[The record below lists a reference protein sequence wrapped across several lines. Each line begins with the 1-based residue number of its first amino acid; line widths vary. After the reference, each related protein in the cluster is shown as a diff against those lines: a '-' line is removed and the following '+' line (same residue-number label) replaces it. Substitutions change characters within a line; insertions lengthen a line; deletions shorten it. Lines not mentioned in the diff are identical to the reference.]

1 MHIAR
6 GTLGEAGETL
16 GEWLSE
22 RGISRRQ
29 FITFC
34 SKMAAV
40 FAITPA
46 LQPLLGSAEVA
57 ERLLQTSTR
66 KPVAVWLQLQECT
79 GCLESTLRAA
89 DPGIA
94 SLVLETL
101 SLDYVELLMAA
112 AGSAADEA
120 LQAANAEPHVLVIN
134 GSIPLAYS
142 GGACTIGGRS
152 AQQVLLDAAENAVAV
167 LAVGDCAWYGCVQ
180 SGRPNPT
187 SAVGV
192 QDIIKDKPVINVTGC
207 PPIGDIITA
216 VIVYY
221 LTYGTTP
228 PLDEQGRPLF
238 AYGQRIHD
246 NCPRRAH
253 FDAGQYVEIFDD
265 ENARQGFCLYKV
277 GCKGPDTFSPCP
289 IIQWNNHTAFPI
301 SAGHPCLGCTEL
313 HWEDRFSP
321 FYQRLPNVPGVPI
334 ELTANQVG
342 AVAVGAALAGVGI
355 HAAVTYAN
363 RRDEEAAAAA
373 GLTSLDILGD
383 VPPPPSIGEAR
394 LAAADLHAHSLDLFD
409 HEPPVTPAKAPASA
423 SASAPASASANAS
436 EKE

>member
-1 MHIAR
+1 M
-6 GTLGEAGETL
+6 
-16 GEWLSE
+16 
-22 RGISRRQ
+22 
-29 FITFC
+29 TFC
-34 SKMAAV
+34 SQMAAV
-40 FAITPA
+40 FAISPS
-46 LQPLLGSAEVA
+46 LQPLLSGAEVA
-57 ERLLQTSTR
+57 ERLLATPTQ
-66 KPVAVWLQLQECT
+66 KPVVVWLQLQECT

-112 AGSAADEA
+112 AGAEADAALA
-120 LQAANAEPHVLVIN
+120 AANAGPHVLVIN
-134 GSIPLAYS
+134 GSIPLAYQ

-152 AQQVLLDAAENAVAV
+152 AQQVLTDAAANAVAV

-187 SAVGV
+187 DAVGV

-216 VIVYY
+216 TIVDY

-228 PLDEQGRPLF
+228 PLDEQNRPLF

-265 ENARQGFCLYKV
+265 DAARQGYCLYKV

-289 IIQWNNHTAFPI
+289 IIQWNGHTAFPI
-301 SAGHPCLGCTEL
+301 SAGHPCLGCTEY
-313 HWEDRFSP
+313 HWEDCFSP
-321 FYQRLPNVPGVPI
+321 FYNRLPDVPGIPV
-334 ELTANQVG
+334 EYTANQVG
-342 AVAVGAALAGVGI
+342 AVAVGATLAAIGV
-355 HAAVTYAN
+355 HAGLTYSQ
-363 RRDEEAAAAA
+363 RRHEEAEAAA
-373 GLTSLDILGD
+373 GLTSLEILGD
-383 VPPPPSIGEAR
+383 APPPAAIGAVR
-394 LAAADLHAHSLDLFD
+394 LADAEQSQQALDLWD
-409 HEPPVTPAKAPASA
+409 R
-423 SASAPASASANAS
+423 
-436 EKE
+436 

>member
-1 MHIAR
+1 MLISR
-6 GTLGEAGETL
+6 NTLGESGATL
-16 GEWLSE
+16 GERLSE
-22 RGISRRQ
+22 RGVSRRQ

-46 LQPLLGSAEVA
+46 MKPLLSGVELAD
-57 ERLLQTSTR
+57 RLLATSAQ

-79 GCLESTLRAA
+79 GCLESTLRSA
-89 DPGIA
+89 DPGIG
-94 SLVLETL
+94 SLVLDTL

-112 AGSAADEA
+112 AGSAANTA
-120 LQAANAEPHVLVIN
+120 LDAANAGPHVLVIN
-134 GSIPLAYS
+134 GSIPLAYQ

-152 AQQVLLDAAENAVAV
+152 AQQVLTAAAENAVAV

-180 SGRPNPT
+180 AGRPNPT

-192 QDIIKDKPVINVTGC
+192 QDIIKNIPVINVTGC
-207 PPIGDIITA
+207 PPIGEIITA

-228 PLDEQGRPLF
+228 PLDEQNRPLF

-253 FDAGQYVEIFDD
+253 FDAGQYVEVFDD
-265 ENARQGFCLYKV
+265 ANARQGYCLYKM

-301 SAGHPCLGCTEL
+301 SAGHPCLGCTEY

-334 ELTANQVG
+334 ELTANEVG
-342 AVAVGAALAGVGI
+342 ALAVGATLAAVGV
-355 HAAVTYAN
+355 HAAVSWAN
-363 RRDEEAAAAA
+363 RRDEEAEA
-373 GLTSLDILGD
+373 GSGTTSLDILGD
-383 VPPPPSIGEAR
+383 APPPAALGAALVAPGTGAQGEF
-394 LAAADLHAHSLDLFD
+394 DLFD
-409 HEPPVTPAKAPASA
+409 DEPPVSGG
-423 SASAPASASANAS
+423 NR
-436 EKE
+436 KE

>member
-1 MHIAR
+1 MR
-6 GTLGEAGETL
+6 VSRNTFGETGSTLGDRLA
-16 GEWLSE
+16 E
-22 RGISRRQ
+22 RGITRRQ

-34 SKMAAV
+34 SQMAAA
-40 FAITPA
+40 FAIAPS
-46 LQPLLGSAEVA
+46 LKPLLGSAEIA
-57 ERLLQTSTR
+57 DRLLAATTS
-66 KPVAVWLQLQECT
+66 KPLAVWLQLQECT
-79 GCLESTLRAA
+79 GCLESTLRSA

-112 AGSAADEA
+112 AGTAADQA
-120 LQAANAEPHVLVIN
+120 LAAANAQPHVLVIN
-134 GSIPLAYS
+134 GSIPLAYQ

-152 AQQVLLDAAENAVAV
+152 AEQVLMAAAENAVAV

-192 QDIIKDKPVINVTGC
+192 QDIIKNKPVINVTGC

-228 PLDEQGRPLF
+228 PLDDQGRPLF

-265 ENARQGFCLYKV
+265 ANARQGYCLYKV

-289 IIQWNNHTAFPI
+289 IIQWNSHTAFPI
-301 SAGHPCLGCTEL
+301 SAGHPCLGCTEM

-321 FYQRLPNVPGVPI
+321 FYTRLPDVPGVPI
-334 ELTANQVG
+334 ELTANRVG
-342 AVAVGAALAGVGI
+342 AVAVGATLAAVGI
-355 HAAVTYAN
+355 HAAVTYVH
-363 RRDEEAAAAA
+363 RRDEEAEAAA
-373 GLTSLDILGD
+373 GLTSLEILGD
-383 VPPPPSIGEAR
+383 APPPAAVGEVR
-394 LAAADLHAHSLDLFD
+394 LTDANLQAAAGAHAGSLEILDD
-409 HEPPVTPAKAPASA
+409 EPPVAGGK
-423 SASAPASASANAS
+423 
-436 EKE
+436 KE

>member
-1 MHIAR
+1 MR
-6 GTLGEAGETL
+6 VSRSTFGEAGATL
-16 GEWLSE
+16 GDRLDE
-22 RGISRRQ
+22 RGISRRE

-40 FAITPA
+40 FAITPS

-57 ERLLQTSTR
+57 ARLLSTATR

-79 GCLESTLRAA
+79 GCLESTLRSA

-112 AGSAADEA
+112 AGTAADEA
-120 LQAANAEPHVLVIN
+120 LRTAAAEPHILVIN

-152 AQQVLLDAAENAVAV
+152 AQQVLQDAAQNAVAV

-192 QDIIKDKPVINVTGC
+192 QAIIRDKPVINVTGC

-216 VIVYY
+216 VLVYY

-228 PLDEQGRPLF
+228 PLDDQGRPLF

-265 ENARQGFCLYKV
+265 ENARQGYCLYKM

-289 IIQWNNHTAFPI
+289 IIQWNSHTAFPI

-321 FYQRLPNVPGVPI
+321 FYQRLPDVPGVPI

-342 AVAVGAALAGVGI
+342 GLAVGAALAGVAI
-355 HAAVTYAN
+355 HAAATYAN
-363 RRDEEAAAAA
+363 RRDEEAEAAA
-373 GLTSLDILGD
+373 GVTSLQILGD
-383 VPPPPSIGEAR
+383 APPPASIGAAR
-394 LAAADLHAHSLDLFD
+394 LADAAGAGGALDLFD
-409 HEPPVTPAKAPASA
+409 YEPPVTPPAK
-423 SASAPASASANAS
+423 
-436 EKE
+436 E

>member
-1 MHIAR
+1 
-6 GTLGEAGETL
+6 
-16 GEWLSE
+16 
-22 RGISRRQ
+22 
-29 FITFC
+29 
-34 SKMAAV
+34 MAAV
-40 FAITPA
+40 FAVTPT
-46 LQPLLGSAEVA
+46 LKPLLGSAEIA
-57 ERLLQTSTR
+57 DRLLAASTR

-79 GCLESTLRAA
+79 GCLESTLRSA

-112 AGSAADEA
+112 AGTAADEA
-120 LQAANAEPHVLVIN
+120 LKTANAEPHVLVIN
-134 GSIPLAYS
+134 GSIPLAYQ
-142 GGACTIGGRS
+142 GGTCAIGGRS
-152 AQQVLLDAAENAVAV
+152 AQQVLTAAAENAVAV

-192 QDIIKDKPVINVTGC
+192 QDIIKNKPIINVTGC

-216 VIVYY
+216 VIVCY

-238 AYGQRIHD
+238 AYGERIHD

-253 FDAGQYVEIFDD
+253 FDAGQYVEVFDD
-265 ENARQGFCLYKV
+265 GNARQGYCLYKV

-289 IIQWNNHTAFPI
+289 ISQWNSHTAFPI

-321 FYQRLPNVPGVPI
+321 FYQRLPDVPGVPI
-334 ELTANQVG
+334 ELTANEVG
-342 AVAVGAALAGVGI
+342 VVAVGAAVAAVGI
-355 HAAVTYAN
+355 HATVTYAN

-373 GLTSLDILGD
+373 GTTSLDILGD
-383 VPPPPSIGEAR
+383 APPPAAIGQVR
-394 LAAADLHAHSLDLFD
+394 LEDAGLHASYLDILD
-409 HEPPVTPAKAPASA
+409 NEPPVMGPRKD
-423 SASAPASASANAS
+423 
-436 EKE
+436 

>member
-1 MHIAR
+1 MR
-6 GTLGEAGETL
+6 VSRSRFGESGSTLGEQLEQN
-16 GEWLSE
+16 
-22 RGISRRQ
+22 GITRRQ
-29 FITFC
+29 FMTFC
-34 SKMAAV
+34 STMAAV
-40 FAITPA
+40 FAISPSMK
-46 LQPLLGSAEVA
+46 PLLSGAEVA
-57 ERLLQTSTR
+57 ERLLATPTR
-66 KPVAVWLQLQECT
+66 KPVVVWLQLQECT
-79 GCLESTLRAA
+79 GCLESTLRSA

-94 SLVLETL
+94 SLVLETI

-112 AGSAADEA
+112 AGEQADAALA
-120 LQAANAEPHVLVIN
+120 AANAEPHVLVIN
-134 GSIPLAYS
+134 GSVPLGYQ

-152 AQQVLLDAAENAVAV
+152 AQQVLTAAAENAVAV

-207 PPIGDIITA
+207 PPIGDVITA
-216 VIVYY
+216 TIVYY

-228 PLDEQGRPLF
+228 PLDEQNRPLF

-253 FDAGQYVEIFDD
+253 FDAGQYVEAFDD

-289 IIQWNNHTAFPI
+289 IIQWNSHTAFPI
-301 SAGHPCLGCTEL
+301 SAGHPCLGCTEY

-321 FYQRLPNVPGVPI
+321 FYTRLPDVPGVPI

-342 AVAVGAALAGVGI
+342 AAVVGVAAAGIAVHAAL
-355 HAAVTYAN
+355 TYAQ
-363 RRDEEAAAAA
+363 RRQEEAEAAA
-373 GLTSLDILGD
+373 GFTSLEILGD
-383 VPPPPSIGEAR
+383 APPPDSIGEVR
-394 LAAADLHAHSLDLFD
+394 LADSAAGEATLDLWE
-409 HEPPVTPAKAPASA
+409 HEPPVSGPQ
-423 SASAPASASANAS
+423 N
-436 EKE
+436 KE